1 MALSATIHRCDLQVS
16 DLERNY
22 FNTHALT
29 VARHPS
35 ETSERMMVRILA
47 FALNA
52 ADDLAFTRGLS
63 QDDEPDLWQ
72 RDLNGEILRWIEIGQ
87 PDEKRIRKAS
97 GRSRQVIIYGH
108 QRRAMTV
115 WWQQIQAKL
124 ERFANVAVFSLP
136 DGVGEKLTGL
146 IGRNMTLQCT
156 IQEEEIWFSDD
167 KNTLNFTVE
176 QLR

>member
-1 MALSATIHRCDLQVS
+1 MALSATIHRCDLQIS

-22 FNTHALT
+22 YNTHALT

-35 ETSERMMVRILA
+35 ETTERMMVRILA

-52 ADDLAFTRGLS
+52 AEDLAFTRGLS

-72 RDLNGEILRWIEIGQ
+72 HDLSGGILRWIEIGQ
-87 PDEKRIRKAS
+87 PDGKRIRKAS

-108 QRRAMTV
+108 QHRAMTV
-115 WWQQIQAKL
+115 WWQQNEAKL
-124 ERFANVAVFSLP
+124 DRFSNVAVYRLP
-136 DGVGEKLTGL
+136 DGIGEQLTGL
-146 IGRNMTLQCT
+146 AERNMRLQCT

-167 KNTLNFTVE
+167 KITLNFCVE
-176 QLR
+176 RLC